1 MKTTLRWI
9 LSSGLVLISGLAGLD
24 RSAVAASETSPAITI
39 RTRNYA
45 GVAPNIL
52 TDAEEVATG
61 IFRSAGIETRWAD
74 VVLTAE
80 KSLEKSAVR
89 PARTP
94 VDFQV
99 SIFPRVMSDRLNIPD
114 NVMGLAPGS
123 GPDRTIIY
131 IFDRNVEARFWRLLS
146 ACGSGRIGR
155 QVSKAQILGHA
166 IAHEVGHLLLNQQG
180 HSAYGIMRGVWSFA
194 DFLEMTRGMLLFTPQ
209 QRELLRADVRRR
221 NAQQEI
227 ENAVGVEA
235 AERAGYNRPKEP
247 L

>member
-24 RSAVAASETSPAITI
+24 RSAAAVSETSPAITI

-235 AERAGYNRPKEP
+235 AERAGYSRPKEP

>member
-1 MKTTLRWI
+1 MKTILRWI
-9 LSSGLVLISGLAGLD
+9 LSAGLVLVSGLTGLD
-24 RSAVAASETSPAITI
+24 RSVAAAETSPAITI

-61 IFRSAGIETRWAD
+61 IFRGAGIETRWAD

-80 KSLEKSAVR
+80 NSLENSAVR

-94 VDFQV
+94 ADIQV

-123 GPDRTIIY
+123 GPDRTIVY
-131 IFDRNVEARFWRLLS
+131 IFDRNVQARFWKLLS
-146 ACGSGRIGR
+146 ARRNGRIDR
-155 QVSKAQILGHA
+155 QVSKAQILGYA
-166 IAHEVGHLLLNQQG
+166 IAHEVGHLLLNQQV

-194 DFLEMTRGMLLFTPQ
+194 DFLEMTRGMLLFTSQ
-209 QRELLRADVRRR
+209 QGECLRADVRRR

-227 ENAVGVEA
+227 ENVAGVES
-235 AERAGYNRPKEP
+235 AERAR
-247 L
+247 

>member
-9 LSSGLVLISGLAGLD
+9 LSSGLVLISGLAGPD
-24 RSAVAASETSPAITI
+24 RSAAAASETSPAITI